1 MEREALLK
9 ALSKPSLYGPDVDL
23 NRFNVAPAEREYL
36 GEEDIDKIS
45 SRLGFGG
52 GLLRKAD
59 YLQVNESILSK
70 SMREKLTER
79 GAIVL
84 PTSEALKKLDWA
96 KEYSWKLVRPD
107 TDKYT
112 AATSLYG
119 NELGYFIYVP
129 PNTKI
134 KDPIYTC
141 LFITKRGYAQLL
153 HNIVIVDD
161 GAELNLVTGCGVP
174 DQSVGSLHVGV
185 SEFYVGKKSKL
196 TFAMIHAWAPDMVVR
211 PRTVAKVGEGGE
223 YVNYYVIYS
232 PVESLQTYPK
242 VYLGDGARATL
253 SSIVVGERGGV
264 YDVGSAI
271 VLEGRDSA
279 GEIISRNLGKG
290 SSRIYARSRIEGRA
304 GPSRGHI
311 ECLGLIENSDAT
323 IESLPEISSSNPEAV
338 LTHEAAIG
346 KISED
351 LINYLLSKGFSEEEA
366 RTAII
371 KGFLNIEEPKL
382 PQQVRETIKRTIE
395 YIASRATG

>member
-1 MEREALLK
+1 MDREALLK
-9 ALSKPSLYGPDVDL
+9 ALSKPSPYGPDVEL
-23 NRFNVAPAEREYL
+23 SRFNLGPAERERI
-36 GEEDIDKIS
+36 EEKEVNRIS
-45 SRLGFGG
+45 SRLGFGKD
-52 GLLRKAD
+52 LLRKAD
-59 YLQVNESILSK
+59 YLQVNESILSR
-70 SMREKLTER
+70 SMREKLAER
-79 GAIVL
+79 GAVVL
-84 PTSEALKKLDWA
+84 PTSEALKKLDWV
-96 KEYSWKLVRPD
+96 KEYSWRLVRPD

-112 AATSLYG
+112 AAASLYS
-119 NELGYFIYVP
+119 NELGFFIYVP
-129 PNTKI
+129 PGTKI

-141 LFITKRGYAQLL
+141 LFITRRGYAQLL

-161 GAELNLVTGCGVP
+161 GAELNLITGCGVP
-174 DQSVGSLHVGV
+174 DQPIGSLHVGI
-185 SEFYVGKKSKL
+185 SEYYVGRKSKL
-196 TFAMIHAWAPDMVVR
+196 TYTMIHAWAPDMVVR
-211 PRTVAKVGEGGE
+211 PRTVVRVGEGGE
-223 YVNYYVIYS
+223 YVSYYVIYS

-242 VYLGDGARATL
+242 VYLGENARATL
-253 SSIVVGERGGV
+253 NSIVVGESRGV

-279 GEIISRNLGKG
+279 GEILSRNLGRG
-290 SSRIYARSRIEGRA
+290 SSLIYARSRIEGRA

-311 ECLGLIENSDAT
+311 ECLGLIDDDNAT
-323 IESLPEISSSNPEAV
+323 IESLPEISSSNPEAI

-382 PQQVRETIKRTIE
+382 PQQIREVIKRTIE